1 MYKCVRDKTIPPG
14 KKRNVLIEKLWKI
27 RGIEWED
34 SAPSQKEL
42 YRLCLKIAW
51 PAIVEGMLLS
61 IINSIDTMMVGS
73 MGSAA
78 IAAVGLTGQPRMILL
93 MLIQSLCAGTTAVV
107 ARRRGEEDQE
117 GANACLH
124 QSLTIVTLMALI
136 MAALGYVFA
145 VPFMKFAGANED
157 TLEMSVTYF
166 RIICLAV
173 PANAWSLCICA
184 GMRAINKTKITM
196 VTNITAN
203 LVNVCGNYLLIGG
216 HFGFPA
222 LGVKGAAIATAT
234 GTVVSCLI
242 AIVFA
247 CKKDGYLRLKARLLC
262 RFDKHTM
269 HSLFTVGTSAAAES
283 VFLRIGFLIN
293 NKLIA
298 GIGTTAFAAN
308 QIVQQITSL
317 SFTVGDG
324 LATAGSALVG
334 QNLGAERRNTAHG
347 IIRIVRR
354 ISIFTSIALIILFLL
369 LRDSMPLLFT
379 REAIVISGVSLSFI
393 VVCFGVIPQNG
404 RVVYAGCLRGAGDA
418 RFVAICALL
427 SVAIVRPLLTYL
439 FCYPMNRA
447 FPALQM
453 AIVGPWASFVID
465 AYIRDYL
472 LHRRVESGQWMH
484 IRL

>member
-1 MYKCVRDKTIPPG
+1 MIAK
-14 KKRNVLIEKLWKI
+14 KLWTI
-27 RGIEWED
+27 SGIEWED
-34 SAPSQKEL
+34 SAPSQEEL

-51 PAIVEGMLLS
+51 PAVVEGMLLS
-61 IINSIDTMMVGS
+61 IINSIDTMMVGT

-107 ARRRGEEDQE
+107 ARRRGEEDQK

-124 QSLTIVTLMALI
+124 QSLTIVSLLSLI
-136 MAALGYVFA
+136 MAALGYLLA
-145 VPFMKFAGANED
+145 VPFMRFAGANAD

-166 RIICLAV
+166 RIICLAL

-184 GMRAINKTKITM
+184 GMRAVGKTKITM

-222 LGVKGAAIATAT
+222 LGVKGAAIATAC
-234 GTVVSCLI
+234 GTLVSCLI
-242 AIVFA
+242 AIIFA
-247 CKKDGYLRLKARLLC
+247 CRKEGYLRLKLWLLG

-269 HSLFTVGTSAAAES
+269 HSLFSVGSSAAAES

-298 GIGTTAFAAN
+298 GIGTIAFAAN

-334 QNLGAERRNTAHG
+334 QNLGANRKNTAHG

-354 ISIFTSIALIILFLL
+354 ISIFTSL
-369 LRDSMPLLFT
+369 
-379 REAIVISGVSLSFI
+379 V
-393 VVCFGVIPQNG
+393 
-404 RVVYAGCLRGAGDA
+404 
-418 RFVAICALL
+418 
-427 SVAIVRPLLTYL
+427 
-439 FCYPMNRA
+439 
-447 FPALQM
+447 
-453 AIVGPWASFVID
+453 
-465 AYIRDYL
+465 
-472 LHRRVESGQWMH
+472 
-484 IRL
+484 

>member
-1 MYKCVRDKTIPPG
+1 MIIRTNR
-14 KKRNVLIEKLWKI
+14 KKQFILIISKLLKI

-34 SAPSQKEL
+34 SAPSQEEL
-42 YRLCLKIAW
+42 YKLCLKIAW
-51 PAIVEGMLLS
+51 PAVVEGMLLS

-93 MLIQSLCAGTTAVV
+93 MLIQSMCAGTTAVV
-107 ARRRGEEDQE
+107 ARRRGEEDQK

-124 QSLTIVTLMALI
+124 QSLTIVTLLALI
-136 MAALGYVFA
+136 MATLGYVLA
-145 VPFMKFAGANED
+145 VPFMRFAGANKD
-157 TLEMSVTYF
+157 TLDMAVTYF
-166 RIICLAV
+166 RIICLAL

-184 GMRAINKTKITM
+184 GMRAVGKTKITM
-196 VTNITAN
+196 IANITAN

-222 LGVKGAAIATAT
+222 LGVKGAAIATAC
-234 GTVVSCLI
+234 GTIVSSLI
-242 AIVFA
+242 AIFFA
-247 CKKDGYLRLKARLLC
+247 CRKSGYLRLKLTSLG

-269 HSLFTVGTSAAAES
+269 HSLVSVGTSAAAES

-334 QNLGAERRNTAHG
+334 QNLGANRKNTAHG

-354 ISIFTSIALIILFLL
+354 ISVFTSVVLIIAFFL
-369 LRDSMPLLFT
+369 LRDAMPLLFT
-379 REAIVISGVSLSFI
+379 KEAVVISGVSLSFI

-418 RFVAICALL
+418 RYVAICALL

-439 FCYPMNRA
+439 FCYPINRA
-447 FPALQM
+447 LPALQM
-453 AIVGPWASFVID
+453 AIVGPWTSFVID
-465 AYIRDYL
+465 AYIRDFL
-472 LHRRVESGQWMH
+472 LHRRVESGHWMH

>member
-1 MYKCVRDKTIPPG
+1 MYKCVRDNTIPPG

-61 IINSIDTMMVGS
+61 IINSIDTMMVGG

-93 MLIQSLCAGTTAVV
+93 MLIQSLCAGTTAVA

-124 QSLTIVTLMALI
+124 QSLTIVTLMALV
-136 MAALGYVFA
+136 MASLGYVFA

-242 AIVFA
+242 AIGFA
-247 CKKDGYLRLKARLLC
+247 CKKDGYLRLKARLLG

-427 SVAIVRPLLTYL
+427 SVAIVRPFLTYL
-439 FCYPMNRA
+439 FCYPMYRA

>member
-1 MYKCVRDKTIPPG
+1 MLLKKLLYIRD
-14 KKRNVLIEKLWKI
+14 
-27 RGIEWED
+27 IEWED

-42 YRLCLKIAW
+42 YRLCLMIAW
-51 PAIVEGMLLS
+51 PAVVEGMLLS
-61 IINSIDTMMVGS
+61 IINSIDTMMVGT

-107 ARRRGEEDQE
+107 ARRRGEEDQQ

-124 QSLTIVTLMALI
+124 QSLSIVTLLSLI
-136 MAALGYVFA
+136 MASLGYVFA
-145 VPFMKFAGANED
+145 VPFMRFAGANTD
-157 TLEMSVTYF
+157 TLDMSVTYF
-166 RIICLAV
+166 RIICLAL

-184 GMRAINKTKITM
+184 GMRAVGKTKITM

-222 LGVKGAAIATAT
+222 LGVKGAAIATAC
-234 GTVVSCLI
+234 GTIVSSII
-242 AIVFA
+242 AIAVVVR
-247 CKKDGYLRLKARLLC
+247 KGGYLRMKMRLLG

-334 QNLGAERRNTAHG
+334 QNLGANRKNTAHG

-354 ISIFTSIALIILFLL
+354 ISVFTSIVLIILFFL
-369 LRDSMPLLFT
+369 LRDAMPLLFT
-379 REAIVISGVSLSFI
+379 KEAVVISGVSLSFI

-427 SVAIVRPLLTYL
+427 SVAIIRPMLTYV
-439 FCYPMNRA
+439 FCYPINRA

-453 AIVGPWASFVID
+453 AICGPWLSFVID
-465 AYIRDYL
+465 AYIRDFL
-472 LHRRVESGQWMH
+472 LHRRVESGHWMH

>member
-1 MYKCVRDKTIPPG
+1 MIAK
-14 KKRNVLIEKLWKI
+14 KLWAI
-27 RGIEWED
+27 SGIEWED
-34 SAPSQKEL
+34 SAPSQEEL

-51 PAIVEGMLLS
+51 PAVVEGMLLS
-61 IINSIDTMMVGS
+61 IINSIDTMMVGT

-107 ARRRGEEDQE
+107 ARRRGEEDQK

-124 QSLTIVTLMALI
+124 QSLTIVSLLSLI
-136 MAALGYVFA
+136 MAALGYLLA
-145 VPFMKFAGANED
+145 VPFMRFAGANAD

-166 RIICLAV
+166 RIICLAL

-222 LGVKGAAIATAT
+222 LGVKGAAIATAC
-234 GTVVSCLI
+234 GTLVSCLI
-242 AIVFA
+242 AIIFA
-247 CKKDGYLRLKARLLC
+247 CRKEGYLRLKLWLLG

-269 HSLFTVGTSAAAES
+269 HSLFSVGSSAAAES
-283 VFLRIGFLIN
+283 VFLRVGFLIN

-298 GIGTTAFAAN
+298 GIGTIAFAAN

-334 QNLGAERRNTAHG
+334 QNLGANRKNTAHG

-354 ISIFTSIALIILFLL
+354 ISIFTSLVLIVLFFLL
-369 LRDSMPLLFT
+369 RNDMPLLFT
-379 REAIVISGVSLSFI
+379 KEAVVISGVSLSFI

-418 RFVAICALL
+418 RYVAICALL
-427 SVAIVRPLLTYL
+427 SVAIVRPFLTWL
-439 FCYPMNRA
+439 FCYPVNKA
-447 FPALQM
+447 FPVLQM
-453 AIVGPWASFVID
+453 AICGPWLSFVID